1 LLDYGE
7 KQLSFQHMRADLVLI
22 CHDNEEK
29 RSLEIAELARGKA
42 MNNRTVLLVIDAQ
55 VNMFAPENPV
65 YASEMLLRTLGSL
78 IVRARSANI
87 PIIYVQNNGGP
98 DDPDQPGM
106 SGWLIHPALAP
117 SEGDVV
123 IQKGTPDAFYQ
134 TSLQEEL
141 IRRSI
146 KQVVLIGMQTEYCI
160 DTTCRH
166 AFALDYQV
174 TLVKDGH
181 STYDTKRL
189 PAVDVIAHHNAILTA
204 FATVVEADA
213 IDFSSKFSQ
222 ES

>member
-1 LLDYGE
+1 V
-7 KQLSFQHMRADLVLI
+7 ADLVLI
-22 CHDNEEK
+22 CNDNEEK
-29 RSLEIAELARGKA
+29 RSLEIRELTREKV
-42 MNNRTVLLVIDAQ
+42 MDNRTALLVIDAQ
-55 VNMFAPENPV
+55 VNMFAPESPV
-65 YASEMLLRTLGSL
+65 YASEKLLKTLGSL
-78 IVRARSANI
+78 IAQARSANI
-87 PIIYVQNNGGP
+87 PIVYVQNNGGP
-98 DDPDQPGM
+98 DDPDQPGT

-117 SEGDVV
+117 SEGDAV
-123 IQKGTPDAFYQ
+123 IQKGTPDAFYH

-204 FATVVEADA
+204 FATVVEADV
-213 IDFSSKFSQ
+213 IDFSLGEVQS
-222 ES
+222 E

>member
-1 LLDYGE
+1 MLDYGE

-29 RSLEIAELARGKA
+29 RSLEIAELARGKV
-42 MNNRTVLLVIDAQ
+42 MNNRTALLIIDAQ

-65 YASEMLLRTLGSL
+65 YASQMLLKTLGSL
-78 IVRARSANI
+78 IGRARSANI

-98 DDPDQPGM
+98 DDPDQPGT

-117 SEGDVV
+117 CEGDVV
-123 IQKGTPDAFYQ
+123 IQKGTPDAFYH

-146 KQVVLIGMQTEYCI
+146 KQVVLLGMQTEYCI

-189 PAVDVIAHHNAILTA
+189 PAVEVIAHHNAILTA

-222 ES
+222 DS

>member
-1 LLDYGE
+1 MLDYGE

-29 RSLEIAELARGKA
+29 RSLEIAELARGKV
-42 MNNRTVLLVIDAQ
+42 MNNRTALLIIDAQ

-65 YASEMLLRTLGSL
+65 YASQMLLKTLGSL
-78 IVRARSANI
+78 IGRARSANI

-98 DDPDQPGM
+98 DDPDQPGT

-117 SEGDVV
+117 IEGDVV
-123 IQKGTPDAFYQ
+123 IQKGTPDAFYH

-189 PAVDVIAHHNAILTA
+189 PAVEVIAHHNAILTA